1 MTPEYELRQCVR
13 CECKWIEDCPAIEVE
28 LGGKPVLPS
37 GCWRRELIK
46 LTAKPH
52 NESSNK

>member
-1 MTPEYELRQCVR
+1 MIPEYELRQCVR
-13 CECKWIEDCPAIEVE
+13 CECKWIEDCPAVEVE